1 MTIEKQ
7 YHGELEG
14 SGKGEMLT
22 AATNTKGSRVYVA
35 VERFTGTLN
44 GRRGSFS
51 LHHTGV
57 MTRGT
62 PNLTITIVP
71 DSGAGQLEGIA
82 GKMSITIAVDGKHSY
97 DLKCSLRGR

>member
-1 MTIEKQ
+1 
-7 YHGELEG
+7 
-14 SGKGEMLT
+14 MLT

-97 DLKCSLRGR
+97 DLEYSLPGR